1 MEIILYSTGCPK
13 CKVLEKK
20 MNNAGLEFKI
30 ETDNEKV
37 KDACE
42 KLGILSVPILE
53 IDGRVYSFTDAVKII
68 KEGI

>member
-13 CKVLEKK
+13 CKVFEKK
-20 MNNAGLEFKI
+20 MDSAALEFTI

-42 KLGILSVPILE
+42 KLGTLSVPILE
-53 IDGRVYSFTDAVKII
+53 IDGRVYGFTDAVKII

>member
-1 MEIILYSTGCPK
+1 MKIILYSTGCPK

-20 MNNAGLEFKI
+20 MDSAGLEFKI

-42 KLGILSVPILE
+42 KLGTLSVPILE
-53 IDGRVYSFTDAVKII
+53 IDGRVYGFTDAVKII

>member
-1 MEIILYSTGCPK
+1 
-13 CKVLEKK
+13 
-20 MNNAGLEFKI
+20 MNGAGLDFKI

-37 KDACE
+37 KNACE
-42 KLGILSVPILE
+42 KLGTLSVPILE